1 MVAVKS
7 MPMGP
12 PMGGQMG
19 PPQGAPVMMP
29 NTGGPPPMPMGGPGT
44 FPTGGGLPMAPP
56 QQGMAPTQPSA
67 PLSTQN
73 SLFGGSASGRA
84 KFKGALGARKNAFM
98 AKQQQQMPTQPVA
111 PPPSFGQFAGGPM
124 SGAPM
129 GVAPMAPLSPMGG
142 SPNNQMAGV
151 GRIIGDNA
159 NVGSAPVQL
168 MNGGVVPLFNGLG
181 KY

>member
-19 PPQGAPVMMP
+19 PPPGAPVMMP
-29 NTGGPPPMPMGGPGT
+29 NTGGPPPM
-44 FPTGGGLPMAPP
+44 PP

-98 AKQQQQMPTQPVA
+98 AKQTNMFVPPIA
-111 PPPSFGQFAGGPM
+111 PSVGAPPSFGQFAGGPM
-124 SGAPM
+124 AGAPM
-129 GVAPMAPLSPMGG
+129 GAPPMAPLSPMGG

>member
-19 PPQGAPVMMP
+19 PPPGAPVMMP
-29 NTGGPPPMPMGGPGT
+29 NTGGPPPMP
-44 FPTGGGLPMAPP
+44 P
-56 QQGMAPTQPSA
+56 QQAMAPTQPSA

-98 AKQQQQMPTQPVA
+98 AKQTNMFVPPIA
-111 PPPSFGQFAGGPM
+111 PSVGAPPSFGQFSGGPM
-124 SGAPM
+124 AGAPM
-129 GVAPMAPLSPMGG
+129 GAPPMAPLSPMGG

>member
-29 NTGGPPPMPMGGPGT
+29 NTGGPPPM
-44 FPTGGGLPMAPP
+44 PP

-98 AKQQQQMPTQPVA
+98 AKQTNMFVPPIA
-111 PPPSFGQFAGGPM
+111 PSVGAPPSFGQFAGGPM
-124 SGAPM
+124 AGAPM
-129 GVAPMAPLSPMGG
+129 GAPMAPLSPMGG

>member
-19 PPQGAPVMMP
+19 PPPGAPVMMP
-29 NTGGPPPMPMGGPGT
+29 NTGGPPPM
-44 FPTGGGLPMAPP
+44 PP

-98 AKQQQQMPTQPVA
+98 AKQTNMFVPPIA
-111 PPPSFGQFAGGPM
+111 PSVGAPPSFGQFAGGPM
-124 SGAPM
+124 AGAPM
-129 GVAPMAPLSPMGG
+129 GPRPMAPLSPMGG

>member
-98 AKQQQQMPTQPVA
+98 AKQTNMFVPPIA
-111 PPPSFGQFAGGPM
+111 PSVGAPPSFGQFAGGPM
-124 SGAPM
+124 AGAPM
-129 GVAPMAPLSPMGG
+129 GVAPMGPRPMAPLSPMGG
-142 SPNNQMAGV
+142 SPNDQ
-151 GRIIGDNA
+151 R
-159 NVGSAPVQL
+159 APIQL
-168 MNGGVVPLFNGLG
+168 MNGLG
-181 KY
+181 QY

>member
-19 PPQGAPVMMP
+19 PPPGAPVMMP
-29 NTGGPPPMPMGGPGT
+29 NTGGPPPMP
-44 FPTGGGLPMAPP
+44 P
-56 QQGMAPTQPSA
+56 QQGMAPPQPSA

-98 AKQQQQMPTQPVA
+98 AKQTNMFVPPIA
-111 PPPSFGQFAGGPM
+111 PSVGAPPSFGQFAGGPM
-124 SGAPM
+124 GGAPM
-129 GVAPMAPLSPMGG
+129 GPPMGPVPPMPMSDPSQAG
-142 SPNNQMAGV
+142 RVISLNNASV
-151 GRIIGDNA
+151 G
-159 NVGSAPVQL
+159 APVQL
-168 MNGGVVPLFNGLG
+168 MNGGVVPLFDGLG
-181 KY
+181 RY

>member
-19 PPQGAPVMMP
+19 PPPGAPVMMP
-29 NTGGPPPMPMGGPGT
+29 NTGGPPPM
-44 FPTGGGLPMAPP
+44 PP

-98 AKQQQQMPTQPVA
+98 AKQTNMFVPPIA
-111 PPPSFGQFAGGPM
+111 PSVGAPPSFGQFSGGPM
-124 SGAPM
+124 AGAPM
-129 GVAPMAPLSPMGG
+129 GAPPMAPLSPMGG

>member
-19 PPQGAPVMMP
+19 PPPGAPVMMP
-29 NTGGPPPMPMGGPGT
+29 NTGGPPPMP
-44 FPTGGGLPMAPP
+44 P
-56 QQGMAPTQPSA
+56 QQGMAPPQPSA

-111 PPPSFGQFAGGPM
+111 SPPSFGQFAGGPM
-124 SGAPM
+124 AGAPM
-129 GVAPMAPLSPMGG
+129 GVAPMGPVPPMPMGDP
-142 SPNNQMAGV
+142 SQV
-151 GRIIGDNA
+151 GRVISLNNA
-159 NVGSAPVQL
+159 SVGAPVQL
-168 MNGGVVPLFNGLG
+168 MNGGVVPLFDGLG
-181 KY
+181 RY

>member
-19 PPQGAPVMMP
+19 PPPGAPVMMP
-29 NTGGPPPMPMGGPGT
+29 NTGGPPPMP
-44 FPTGGGLPMAPP
+44 P
-56 QQGMAPTQPSA
+56 QQGMAPPQPSA

-98 AKQQQQMPTQPVA
+98 AKQTNMSVPPIA
-111 PPPSFGQFAGGPM
+111 PSVGAPPSFGQFAGGPM
-124 SGAPM
+124 AGAPM
-129 GVAPMAPLSPMGG
+129 GVAPMGPRPMAPLSPMGG
-142 SPNNQMAGV
+142 SPNDQ
-151 GRIIGDNA
+151 R
-159 NVGSAPVQL
+159 APIQL
-168 MNGGVVPLFNGLG
+168 MNGLG
-181 KY
+181 QY